1 MRSGNETMKNTSRKI
16 LAGAALAALL
26 ALQTPAFGHGD
37 ASESAEEIQHLIN
50 KVRRATHRFND
61 VQAAIDAGYTKF
73 GDMNGDCVA
82 QPGQGAMG
90 IHYLN
95 GGLIDAVLDPL
106 HPEAVMYEPQKN
118 GKLELVGVEYIV
130 FQDAW
135 DALHPQ
141 PPVLF
146 GHPFHLVRAP
156 NRYNVPAF
164 YELHLWVWQHNRNGI
179 FNDWNPAVHCR

>member
-1 MRSGNETMKNTSRKI
+1 MKRVNATC
-16 LAGAALAALL
+16 AGIALATAL
-26 ALQTPAFGHGD
+26 AQQTPVFAHGEAAARGD
-37 ASESAEEIQHLIN
+37 LEQAIAQ
-50 KVRRATHRFND
+50 VRLATRPFLDVRAA
-61 VQAAIDAGYTKF
+61 QDAGYGQF
-73 GDMNGDCVA
+73 LNCVE

-95 GGLIDAVLDPL
+95 SALVGDAVLDPL
-106 HPEAVMYEPQKN
+106 RPEALMYEPGNDGRLQ
-118 GKLELVGVEYIV
+118 LVGVEYIV

-156 NRYNVPAF
+156 NRYGVPAF
-164 YELHLWVWQHNRNGI
+164 YELHLWVWKINRDGI
-179 FNDWNPAVHCR
+179 FNDWNPAVRCP

>member
-1 MRSGNETMKNTSRKI
+1 MPPVRRA
-16 LAGAALAALL
+16 LAGDLRQVIPEAQIHRVQRPAPGGKGARLLRREDAALQDQAALRIRRQACVVVRALAAQV
-26 ALQTPAFGHGD
+26 ALGR
-37 ASESAEEIQHLIN
+37 N
-50 KVRRATHRFND
+50 
-61 VQAAIDAGYTKF
+61 GY
-73 GDMNGDCVA
+73 CVA

-95 GGLIDAVLDPL
+95 GGLLDAVLDPL
-106 HPEAVMYEPQKN
+106 RPEALMYQPTKD
-118 GKLELVGVEYIV
+118 GRLELLGVEYIV
-130 FQDAW
+130 FQDVW

-164 YELHLWVWQHNRNGI
+164 YELHLWVWEHNRNGI
-179 FNDWNPAVHCR
+179 FNDWNPQVRCP

>member
-1 MRSGNETMKNTSRKI
+1 MKRILQT
-16 LAGAALAALL
+16 LAGVAITSLL
-26 ALQTPAFGHGD
+26 ALQAPALAHGD
-37 ASESAEEIQHLIN
+37 ANESAEQIQRLIGD
-50 KVRRATHRFND
+50 VRRATKKFHD
-61 VQAAIDAGYTKF
+61 PQAAIDLGYAAFADKD
-73 GDMNGDCVA
+73 GLCVA

-95 GGLIDAVLDPL
+95 GGLIDATLDPL
-106 HPEAVMYEPQKN
+106 QPEALMYQPGRN
-118 GKLELVGVEYIV
+118 GKLELAGVEYIV

-164 YELHLWVWQHNRNGI
+164 YELHLWVWEHNRNGI
-179 FNDWNPAVHCR
+179 FNDWNPKLSCP

>member
-1 MRSGNETMKNTSRKI
+1 MKSPT
-16 LAGAALAALL
+16 LAGAALALL
-26 ALQTPAFGHGD
+26 LTLQTPAFAHGD
-37 ASESAEEIQHLIN
+37 ASVSAEKIQSSITD
-50 KVRRATHRFND
+50 VRRATLGFHD
-61 VQAAIDAGYTKF
+61 VQAAMNAGYVKF
-73 GDMNGDCVA
+73 PDLSGDCVA

-95 GGLIDAVLDPL
+95 GALIDTELDPL
-106 HPEAVMYEPQKN
+106 KPEALMYQPTKN

-130 FQDAW
+130 FQAEW
-135 DALHPQ
+135 DAAHPQ

-164 YELHLWVWQHNRNGI
+164 YELHLWVWEHNRNGI
-179 FNDWNPAVHCR
+179 FNDWNPAVRCP

>member
-1 MRSGNETMKNTSRKI
+1 MKPPVKS
-16 LAGAALAALL
+16 LAGAALALML
-26 ALQTPAFGHGD
+26 ALPAPAFGHAHAAESE
-37 ASESAEEIQHLIN
+37 ASIQTAIHE
-50 KVRRATHRFND
+50 VRRATKKFHD
-61 VQAAIDAGYTKF
+61 IQVAVQEGYAAFPDRNGY
-73 GDMNGDCVA
+73 CVA

-95 GGLIDAVLDPL
+95 GGLLDAVLDPL
-106 HPEAVMYEPQKN
+106 RPEALMYQPTKD
-118 GKLELVGVEYIV
+118 GRLELLGVEYIV
-130 FQDAW
+130 FQDVW

-164 YELHLWVWQHNRNGI
+164 YELHLWVWEHNRNGI
-179 FNDWNPAVHCR
+179 FNDWNPQVRCP

>member
-1 MRSGNETMKNTSRKI
+1 MKRLLISI
-16 LAGAALAALL
+16 AAASTLLGSTLPALS
-26 ALQTPAFGHGD
+26 HGD
-37 ASESAEEIQHLIN
+37 PDANAQSIQHQIAE
-50 KVRRATHRFND
+50 VRRETRKFFD
-61 VQAAIDAGYTKF
+61 VQAAVDAGYAPF
-73 GDMNGDCVA
+73 ADMDSFCVSE
-82 QPGQGAMG
+82 PGAGGMG

-95 GGLIDAVLDPL
+95 SGLIDAVLDPAK
-106 HPEAVMYEPQKN
+106 PEALMYEPKKN

-164 YELHLWVWQHNRNGI
+164 YELHLWVWEHNRNGL
-179 FNDWNPAVHCR
+179 FNDWNPSVRCPVP

>member
-1 MRSGNETMKNTSRKI
+1 MKYTSRKI

-118 GKLELVGVEYIV
+118 GKLKLVGVEYIV
-130 FQDAW
+130 FQDVW

-156 NRYNVPAF
+156 NRYNVPTF